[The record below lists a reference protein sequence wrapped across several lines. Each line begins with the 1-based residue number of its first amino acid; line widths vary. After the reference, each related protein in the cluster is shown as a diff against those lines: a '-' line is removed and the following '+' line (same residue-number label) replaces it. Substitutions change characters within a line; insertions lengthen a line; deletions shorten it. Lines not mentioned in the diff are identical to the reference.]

1 MPSAACAG
9 LNERQCEAVE
19 AIGGPLLIV
28 AGPGSGKTRVITHR
42 IAYLIREAGVSP
54 YRIAALTFTN
64 KAAREMQTRLFGKS
78 EDDPAAPLLGWHQ
91 RSSGLTV
98 GTFHSFCARLLRT
111 DGEVMGLDR
120 NFAIY
125 DAADQTAAI
134 KRAMSEVDVNP
145 KAFSPGAV
153 LSIISKAKSELVGVE
168 GFGLNKE
175 NYLDEVAHRV
185 YEQYEHMLAQ
195 SSALDFDDLLFK
207 THTLLAQYPRVAEK
221 YQDRYVHFMIDEF
234 QDTNVAQYAIARRIA
249 EGSNNLAVVGDPD
262 QSIYSWRNAKVG
274 NILSF
279 ERDFPTAKR
288 ITLEESYRS
297 TRTILDVAQNVIA
310 ANSQRVEK
318 SLWTNNA
325 LGVPI
330 VVREEYKE
338 EDEAQYVIRE
348 VHRLTRAEGFA
359 LGDVAVMYRV
369 NAQSRALE
377 EACLRFGVAY
387 QVVGGQKFYQR
398 QEIKDLA
405 HYLRLVSNPHDDV
418 ALERVINVPARGIG
432 RRTLDHLTRAARD
445 RGTSMYAAIE
455 STSDSGAGPFPP
467 RSAQALTRFR
477 DLIGGLTEESRTLDI
492 VELIDLVME
501 RTGYRQH
508 LESTERGEERM
519 DNVQE
524 FRGSAREYTHLGV
537 EEALTAFLEGVSL
550 VSDIDSFE
558 EQPDAL
564 TLITLHQSKGLEFPV
579 VFIVGMEEGLMPHS
593 RSMGTPEEIEE
604 ERRLCY
610 VGVTRAQKRLYLLR
624 AFRRGFWGGSG
635 PSDPSRFLEDIP
647 RDLIEGATPK
657 EAPQKPAVQAA
668 APSTRLERPARRRPA
683 SNGGGEAKPAVARA
697 RRRVRDRREA
707 APAAPAAAYATG
719 DKVRHP
725 TFGDGIVMS
734 CTPSGGDFQLTVA
747 FKEGHGV
754 KRLLLGFAPLE
765 KLG

>member
-64 KAAREMQTRLFGKS
+64 KAAREMQSRLFGAS
-78 EDDPAAPLLGWHQ
+78 GEDAAAPLVDPHL
-91 RSSGLTV
+91 RSSGLAV

-145 KAFSPGAV
+145 KAFSPGVV
-153 LSIISKAKSELVGVE
+153 LSSISKAKSELVGVE

-175 NYLDEVAHRV
+175 NYLDEVTHRV
-185 YEQYEHMLAQ
+185 YEQYEHMLSQ
-195 SSALDFDDLLFK
+195 SSALDFDDLLFR
-207 THTLLAQYPRVAEK
+207 THTLLNEFPRVAEK

-234 QDTNVAQYAIARRIA
+234 QDTNVAQYAIARKIA
-249 EGSNNLAVVGDPD
+249 EGYNNLAVVGDPD

-318 SLWTNNA
+318 DLWTNNA
-325 LGVPI
+325 LGAQI

-405 HYLRLVSNPHDDV
+405 AYLRLVSNPHDDV
-418 ALERVINVPARGIG
+418 ALERVINVPTRGIG
-432 RRTLDHLTRAARD
+432 RRTLDHLTRSARD

-455 STSDSGAGPFPP
+455 SMSEPSGGPFPL

-477 DLIGGLTEESRTLDI
+477 DLIGGLTEESRALDI

-508 LESTERGEERM
+508 LESTERGEDRL

-524 FRGSAREYTHLGV
+524 FRSSAREYTHLGV

-550 VSDIDSFE
+550 VSDVDSFE
-558 EQPDAL
+558 EQPDVI

-579 VFIVGMEEGLMPHS
+579 VFMVGMEEGLLPHS
-593 RSMGTPEEIEE
+593 RSMDTPEEIEE

-647 RDLIEGATPK
+647 RDLIEGATPS
-657 EAPQKPAVQAA
+657 EAPKKPAAQAA
-668 APSTRLERPARRRPA
+668 APSARPERPARRRPA
-683 SNGGGEAKPAVARA
+683 ANGSSEARPAVGRA
-697 RRRVRDRREA
+697 RRRVRDRHEA
-707 APAAPAAAYATG
+707 EPAAPTAAYATG

-725 TFGDGIVMS
+725 AFGDGIVMS
-734 CTPSGGDFQLTVA
+734 CTPSAGDFQLTVA

-754 KRLLLGFAPLE
+754 KRLLLSFAPLE
-765 KLG
+765 KIG

>member
-1 MPSAACAG
+1 MPADPLAG
-9 LNERQCEAVE
+9 LNDRQREAVQ
-19 AIGGPLLIV
+19 AIAGPLLIV

-54 YRIAALTFTN
+54 YRVAALTFTN
-64 KAAREMQTRLFGKS
+64 KAAREMQSRLFGAS
-78 EDDPAAPLLGWHQ
+78 GEDAAVPLVDPHL
-91 RSSGLTV
+91 RNSGLTV

-207 THTLLAQYPRVAEK
+207 THTLLAQFPRVAEK

-234 QDTNVAQYAIARRIA
+234 QDTNVAQYAIARKIA

-318 SLWTNNA
+318 GLWTNNA

-455 STSDSGAGPFPP
+455 STSDSGTGPFPP

-647 RDLIEGATPK
+647 RDLIEGATPS
-657 EAPQKPAVQAA
+657 EAPKKPAAQAA
-668 APSTRLERPARRRPA
+668 APSARPERPARRRPA

-697 RRRVRDRREA
+697 RRRVRDRHGAE
-707 APAAPAAAYATG
+707 PAAPTPAYATG

-725 TFGDGIVMS
+725 AFGDGIVMS

-765 KLG
+765 KIG